1 MTGDVFRLKEI
12 RHSDYHNFQSKGST
26 KKNDSK
32 ILPRIEEQNSHIYIK
47 RKFESVKIFDLGVFV
62 GVNFYE
68 LIFEMNNDY
77 ES

>member
-1 MTGDVFRLKEI
+1 MSSVWKKSGTVTI
-12 RHSDYHNFQSKGST
+12 IISKVKGQR